1 MEKRLSYDVV
11 IVGAG
16 PSGASLGYF
25 LAKEGVN
32 VLILEKERLPR
43 YKSCAGGVPAYLD
56 KLLGFALDEVIEQ
69 KIRRVDFT
77 YRSKDRAVLQGDKE
91 ILYTV
96 MRGNFDYLLK
106 EKAEE
111 AGAEVLTGEK
121 AVDVK
126 INDNGAEVITDGH
139 RFKGKIVVGADGLSS
154 IVARKAGL
162 QRVRR
167 LLITVQGEVWVDEE
181 TLEDFQGRVIL
192 DIGYVPLG
200 ACWVFPKREHLTVG
214 VAGLRLKN
222 PQVYFDNFLKKV
234 IPSYQKIETKRYA
247 IPIWGKVTKLTNG
260 RILLVGDAGS
270 FANPLSGGGIY
281 AGIWSSNVASRAI
294 IDCLQRGR
302 YDLREYENL
311 VREEIAPELN
321 TAYTLSK
328 LVYPIPWIPFYL
340 LLKRRF
346 AKDLWEMEGDDVYRK
361 LYKYLKQKIFSL

>member
-32 VLILEKERLPR
+32 VLLLEKERLPR

-56 KLLGFALDEVIEQ
+56 KLLGFAIDEVIEQ
-69 KIRRVDFT
+69 KINEVVFT
-77 YRSKDRAVLQGDKE
+77 YRSKDRVALKGDKD

-96 MRGNFDYLLK
+96 MRSNFDSLLK

-111 AGAEVLTGEK
+111 AGAEVLTGER
-121 AVDVK
+121 AIDIE
-126 INDNGAEVITDGH
+126 INDDGAEVITDGH

-200 ACWVFPKREHLTVG
+200 ACWVFPKKEHLTVG
-214 VAGLRLKN
+214 VAGLRLRN
-222 PQVYFDNFLKKV
+222 PQFYFDTFL
-234 IPSYQKIETKRYA
+234 
-247 IPIWGKVTKLTNG
+247 
-260 RILLVGDAGS
+260 
-270 FANPLSGGGIY
+270 
-281 AGIWSSNVASRAI
+281 
-294 IDCLQRGR
+294 
-302 YDLREYENL
+302 
-311 VREEIAPELN
+311 
-321 TAYTLSK
+321 
-328 LVYPIPWIPFYL
+328 
-340 LLKRRF
+340 
-346 AKDLWEMEGDDVYRK
+346 
-361 LYKYLKQKIFSL
+361 